1 MGTRRHRRTSAAA
14 RLRRH
19 SRVRRRV
26 QGSSQRPR
34 LAVFRSNAH
43 IYCQIIDDNLQA
55 TLVSASD
62 LEADLRSMEDHSK
75 IQQAQQVGTRIA
87 ERAQA
92 VGIAQVVFDRGG
104 FLYHGRVKAL
114 ADAARAGGL
123 KF

>member
-1 MGTRRHRRTSAAA
+1 MGTRRHRRTGTAA

-26 QGSSQRPR
+26 RGSSQRPR
-34 LAVFRSNAH
+34 LAVFRSNTH
-43 IYCQIIDDNLQA
+43 IYCQIIDDSLQA

-62 LEADLRSMEDHSK
+62 LEADLRSMEEPTK
-75 IQQAQQVGTRIA
+75 IQQARQVGARIA

-92 VGIAQVVFDRGG
+92 AGIAQVVFDRGG